1 MASNLL
7 ITMTCAGHLLI
18 DTKSY
23 NALILEIV
31 IVLSQI
37 SFAVETQIRSQPL
50 KKEKWIAYLI
60 PKLLQ
65 FEDSSMNKKIKKVL
79 IVFIGQIW
87 ITWSYHWYRNDKK
100 IYGCTLAR
108 LMAFPSAHLNLH
120 KCNFHLAK
128 RFLKIALV

>member
-100 IYGCTLAR
+100 NLWMHPCQTHGIPQCTPQFAQVQ
-108 LMAFPSAHLNLH
+108 FSS
-120 KCNFHLAK
+120 C
-128 RFLKIALV
+128 

>member
-87 ITWSYHWYRNDKK
+87 ITWSCHWYRNDTK
-100 IYGCTLAR
+100 IWEWSFSVLFLLSIFMFLSPG
-108 LMAFPSAHLNLH
+108 FHH
-120 KCNFHLAK
+120 KLQP
-128 RFLKIALV
+128 KIKLII